1 MKQWSEDKNKDLVEG
16 VNNYEETKQEMD
28 KVNMAE
34 EEEEIIK
41 RTVRLAEEYKVE
53 MEWVDIE
60 EVEEESTREGG
71 CY

>member
-1 MKQWSEDKNKDLVEG
+1 M
-16 VNNYEETKQEMD
+16 NNYEETKQEMD

-41 RTVRLAEEYKVE
+41 RTVRLAEDYKVE